1 MGRTRG
7 RDISVFPEGL
17 QRRVEMTY
25 IIEQRVFQMFPS
37 FRRGVIVAHGID
49 NTSPMAAAS
58 EALYNAVRQVPA
70 DSSATESER
79 IGAWNEAYRTCG
91 ISPDKCTPSVRF
103 LFEQIRKGKPPRSI
117 SKLVDLMNATS
128 VKWMVPCGGD
138 SLDAIP
144 GDLRLGIATGDETFA
159 PLFKPLAIEHPQ
171 LGEIIYF
178 TPQTRQVMCRRWTWR
193 NADFSKIKP
202 DTASVVVNID
212 ALPPFDDNCLKQ
224 AVEEFANAISATC
237 GGTIYTNVL
246 SADHTEIDIRRK

>member
-1 MGRTRG
+1 
-7 RDISVFPEGL
+7 
-17 QRRVEMTY
+17 MTY

-58 EALYNAVRQVPA
+58 EALHNAVRQVTAVP
-70 DSSATESER
+70 SATELER
-79 IGAWNEAYRTCG
+79 IGAWNEAYLTCG
-91 ISPDKCTPSVRF
+91 VSPDKCTPSVRF

-138 SLDAIP
+138 SLDAIR

-159 PLFKPLAIEHPQ
+159 PLFKPRAIEHPQ
-171 LGEIIYF
+171 PGEIIYF

-193 NADFSKIKP
+193 NADFSKINP

-212 ALPPFDDNCLKQ
+212 ALPPFDDDCLSQ
-224 AVEEFANAISATC
+224 AVGEFAKALSATC
-237 GGTIYTNVL
+237 GGTIYTQVL
-246 SADHTEIDIRRK
+246 SAERPSIDIR